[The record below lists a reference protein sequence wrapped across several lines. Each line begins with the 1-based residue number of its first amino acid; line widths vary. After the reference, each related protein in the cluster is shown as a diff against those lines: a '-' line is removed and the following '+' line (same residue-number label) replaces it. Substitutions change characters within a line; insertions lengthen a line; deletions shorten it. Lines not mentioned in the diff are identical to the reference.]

1 MHRRHLLATP
11 ALLLPALAR
20 AEGAAGVVLFSHES
34 LDLAA
39 LRRLREQAFGQRAG
53 LAGPTLRSGRQ

>member
-20 AEGAAGVVLFSHES
+20 AEGAAQPLVLELFTSQS
-34 LDLAA
+34 CSSCPPADALLQGADGGILA
-39 LRRLREQAFGQRAG
+39 AG
-53 LAGPTLRSGRQ
+53 LA